1 MFGIIT
7 LPFRLLRTVRFVLIG
22 LGAVITGCGL
32 WLQINGI
39 PMALAPVLTALRT
52 ALALAVDP
60 QATVFGLMS
69 SIGGVL
75 GLTGLLG
82 MTLHDIAPRRP
93 PAAPDVSDLDAG
105 APAPGPAARRQ
116 AAQST
121 WQERLAA
128 KSAAHPAPGP
138 VARPAFSF
146 AAMLRRIVILLV
158 IGAFLAVLAAT
169 LNGYANPA
177 ASALADAGPGQ
188 AMIRAHLA
196 AAGGSAAPAA
206 LALSA
211 FNLPDLTATDLVPW
225 GKETLARALTG
236 DQDAM
241 ILLGSMVG
249 GLLALLVAIKM
260 MVAVRRRR
268 VSGRRVSMGQMGYN

>member
-1 MFGIIT
+1 MPGIIT

-39 PMALAPVLTALRT
+39 PMALAPVLTALR
-52 ALALAVDP
+52 AALAVDP
-60 QATVFGLMS
+60 QATAFGMMS
-69 SIGGVL
+69 RIGGVL
-75 GLTGLLG
+75 GLMGLLG

-105 APAPGPAARRQ
+105 APASGPAARGQ

-128 KSAAHPAPGP
+128 KSAVRPAPGP

-146 AAMLRRIVILLV
+146 AAMLRKIIILLV

-169 LNGYANPA
+169 LSGYVNPA
-177 ASALADAGPGQ
+177 APALADAGPGQ

-196 AAGGSAAPAA
+196 VAGGASAPAA

-225 GKETLARALTG
+225 VKETLARALTG

-241 ILLGSMVG
+241 ILLGSIAG
-249 GLLALLVAIKM
+249 GVFALLVAISV
-260 MVAVRRRR
+260 MVTVRRRR
-268 VSGRRVSMGQMGYN
+268 APGRRVSMGQMGYN